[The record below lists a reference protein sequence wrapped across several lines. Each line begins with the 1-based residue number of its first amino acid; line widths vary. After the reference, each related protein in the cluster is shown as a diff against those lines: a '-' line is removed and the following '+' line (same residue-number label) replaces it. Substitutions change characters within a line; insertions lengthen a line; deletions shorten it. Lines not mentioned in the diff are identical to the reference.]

1 MAATVHGSSP
11 FGALKDLTAT
21 GLLVGSNT
29 STYAVEMA
37 TAKNH
42 LGCDASIAFF
52 NDSTEV
58 TCSGV
63 IAVTADGLVP
73 DLAAAITLANSPTNA
88 SPTGTHTGNKNLF
101 TAMTGSAGFL
111 VTGASFTRSNSEF
124 STGEISAVLKPLIA
138 TNTPNTILDAT

>member
-1 MAATVHGSSP
+1 MAATVFGSSP

-21 GLLVGSNT
+21 GLLIGSST
-29 STYAVEMA
+29 STYTAEMA
-37 TAKNH
+37 YAKNH
-42 LGCDASIAFF
+42 LGCDASLSIF

-73 DLAAAITLANSPTNA
+73 DLASAITLANSPINA

-101 TAMTGSAGFL
+101 TTMAGSAGFI
-111 VTGASFTRSNSEF
+111 VTGGSFTRANAEF

-138 TNTPNTILDAT
+138 SSGATVILDAT

>member
-1 MAATVHGSSP
+1 MAATVYGSSP
-11 FGALKDLTAT
+11 FGALKDTTAT

-29 STYAVEMA
+29 STYSAEMV

-42 LGCDASIAFF
+42 LGCDASMAFF

-73 DLAAAITLANSPTNA
+73 DLAAACALLNNPTSA
-88 SPTGTHTGNKNLF
+88 SPNGTHTGNKNLF
-101 TAMTGSAGFL
+101 TALAGSAGFL
-111 VTGASFTRSNSEF
+111 VTGATFTRSNAEF

-138 TNTPNTILDAT
+138 ATGATVILDAT